1 MTEQGTTAI
10 DEQGS
15 DEGAR
20 ASRDLESETKA
31 QSQAGG
37 SPEDGLSDSARSSA
51 QVEDS
56 GESEAGNLDV
66 EKLNLAL
73 NLTFRPEALNPSPAN
88 AGGPAG
94 TNAELFEELAEDM
107 LELLRRV
114 KSIEVTCLEMSG
126 RLAQV
131 EQTLRDGS
139 RLQARE
145 TDALRRDLLADRKAA
160 NAVSVFTAVVPTL
173 DSLRLMHTNLHQTK
187 DARTRAQLYAVIEAL
202 SMVLR
207 GLGFLEFRVEKG
219 EVFDPGRME
228 CLGFGK
234 GEPGIVLEVT
244 RPGYQAYEAVIR
256 PVGVLIGDPHSAP
269 EE

>member
-10 DEQGS
+10 DEQDS
-15 DEGAR
+15 DEGA
-20 ASRDLESETKA
+20 SGGRDLESETKA
-31 QSQAGG
+31 QSQAGDP
-37 SPEDGLSDSARSSA
+37 PEEGRSDSARSLA
-51 QVEDS
+51 QDADS
-56 GESEAGNLDV
+56 GASEAENLDV

-73 NLTFRPEALNPSPAN
+73 NLSFRPEALNPYSAK
-88 AGGPAG
+88 AGGPAD

-107 LELLRRV
+107 LEMLRRV
-114 KSIEVTCLEMSG
+114 KSIEVTCSDMSG
-126 RLAQV
+126 RLEQV
-131 EQTLRDGS
+131 EQTLREGS

-173 DSLRLMHTNLHQTK
+173 DSLRLMHKNLHQTK

-207 GLGFLEFRVEKG
+207 GLGFLEFKVEKG
-219 EVFDPGRME
+219 EPFDPGRME

-244 RPGYQAYEAVIR
+244 RPGYQAHEAVIR

-269 EE
+269 KK